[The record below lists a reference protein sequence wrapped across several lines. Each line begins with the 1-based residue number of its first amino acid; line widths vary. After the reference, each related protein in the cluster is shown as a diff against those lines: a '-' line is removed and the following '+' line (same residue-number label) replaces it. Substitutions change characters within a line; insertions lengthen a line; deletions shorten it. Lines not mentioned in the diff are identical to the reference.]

1 MYSRV
6 GAVPA
11 AKVRLGRTPLPGM
24 PVPRCCPS
32 LGQRYAVTAGGSGLR
47 TEAVLMGLKD
57 DVTKNVSPVW
67 FFILLAVVVLVLV
80 FLILG

>member
-1 MYSRV
+1 M
-6 GAVPA
+6 
-11 AKVRLGRTPLPGM
+11 
-24 PVPRCCPS
+24 
-32 LGQRYAVTAGGSGLR
+32 SGLR